1 MNETRQAQFSDI
13 YEILQVLQS
22 VVSQSVL
29 STSVSKSPEEIHLEA
44 NIFPV
49 ITCFAKV
56 IRFVNEGSV
65 SVPQVLLSQFLE
77 VAKILN
83 IVQENVHED
92 VNEEDA
98 GDEYL
103 HEENL
108 GDEDL
113 DEWVED
119 IRDNLWWDDT
129 VHQYQLYW
137 EDDDDEDGDDVFAT
151 EQSEEDDED
160 FSIAD
165 RVKARRARLGAI
177 AGDDRIQSSSTSPT
191 PRQWPT
197 PATSSPPPPRSTTPQ
212 TATSPRLT
220 ACSPLPRRDPF
231 ISALLRTINRTAPK
245 SVYSTKKAEILREER
260 SNIRIANI
268 VPDEF
273 KSLWDAHEDE
283 EDVKIIVPDPYP
295 TIDWTKVNKRF
306 ISNIPEPTRF
316 PIHSCSPDPAFYE
329 WTERKVNGAMEK
341 IPPQFEKYDYYRK
354 KGWYKAAEGMH
365 VFGGIWGYQ
374 TSEGIVS
381 VASLVHHGYIW
392 QNGWILHAQKP
403 NLEVKIPRKRS
414 SEDCKFQS
422 QKKKFGGRKR
432 ATQNLSSMPD

>member
-1 MNETRQAQFSDI
+1 MSEIRQAQLSDI

-92 VNEEDA
+92 VNDEDA

-113 DEWVED
+113 DEWEED
-119 IRDNLWWDDT
+119 IRDNLWWDDA

-165 RVKARRARLGAI
+165 RVKARRARLGTI

-197 PATSSPPPPRSTTPQ
+197 PATSSPPPPRSTTPR

-245 SVYSTKKAEILREER
+245 SVFSTKRAEILRKER
-260 SNIRIANI
+260 SDTRVASI
-268 VPDEF
+268 VPEEF
-273 KSLWDAHEDE
+273 RSLWDSADTEDE
-283 EDVKIIVPDPYP
+283 VENVNNTVSDPYP
-295 TIDWTKVNKRF
+295 VLDWTKVNSRF
-306 ISNIPEPTRF
+306 LSNIPKPVKF
-316 PIHSCSPDPAFYE
+316 PIQGCSLDPAIYE
-329 WTERKVNGAMEK
+329 WTHMFHYPEVWGGTKENVK
-341 IPPQFEKYDYYRK
+341 PKFVTSSFP
-354 KGWYKAAEGMH
+354 
-365 VFGGIWGYQ
+365 FGSEWGYT
-374 TSEGIVS
+374 TSAGIISVS
-381 VASLVHHGYIW
+381 NVIHHGYVW
-392 QNGWILHAQKP
+392 DNGNWTLHAQ
-403 NLEVKIPRKRS
+403 
-414 SEDCKFQS
+414 
-422 QKKKFGGRKR
+422 
-432 ATQNLSSMPD
+432 